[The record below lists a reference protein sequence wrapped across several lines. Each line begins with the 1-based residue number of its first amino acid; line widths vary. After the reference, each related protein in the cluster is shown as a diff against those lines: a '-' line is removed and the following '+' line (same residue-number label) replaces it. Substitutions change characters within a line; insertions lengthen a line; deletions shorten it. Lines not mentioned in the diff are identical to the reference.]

1 MDTRKLAVFVDLAET
16 RNYSWS
22 AERLF
27 LAQST
32 ISKDIMALEK
42 AWQVKLFIRA
52 HRQVRLTR
60 VGELLLP
67 KVKAVLQREAELNQA
82 ITDQSWLGERPLV
95 IQGLPSLPQYQA
107 FHIMSRFAKRYPN
120 VKLKFS
126 EAGVDKL
133 AHALDQKNVDIVF
146 TRIFT
151 TTFPNYDVLTNE
163 QDQFVVLVPKQ
174 NPLARQAAISLEMLQ
189 SQSILLLRNTI
200 SKTNPLFK
208 PFQAMKLHPHMTYD
222 GQRVELLL
230 EMLNQGTGVSVV
242 MARSFDLAGFDN
254 IQVVP
259 LVPKVTSQLAF
270 MKRRDNPSALV
281 ELFWQFATAET
292 ATLMSK

>member
-67 KVKAVLQREAELNQA
+67 KVKAVLQREAELNQV

-107 FHIMSRFAKRYPN
+107 FHIMARFAKRYPN

-151 TTFPNYDVLTNE
+151 TAFPNYDVLTNE

-174 NPLARQAAISLEMLQ
+174 NPLAQQPAISLEMLQ
-189 SQSILLLRNTI
+189 SQSILLLRDTI

-270 MKRRDNPSALV
+270 MKRRLV

>member
-95 IQGLPSLPQYQA
+95 IQGLPSLPQYKA
-107 FHIMSRFAKRYPN
+107 FHIMARFAKRYPN

-133 AHALDQKNVDIVF
+133 EHALDQKNVDIVF

-174 NPLARQAAISLEMLQ
+174 NPLAQQPAISLEMLQ
-189 SQSILLLRNTI
+189 SQSILLLRDTI

>member
-174 NPLARQAAISLEMLQ
+174 NPLARQPAISLEMLQ

-230 EMLNQGTGVSVV
+230 QIFSAYWL
-242 MARSFDLAGFDN
+242 
-254 IQVVP
+254 P
-259 LVPKVTSQLAF
+259 LWFLY
-270 MKRRDNPSALV
+270 
-281 ELFWQFATAET
+281 
-292 ATLMSK
+292 

>member
-107 FHIMSRFAKRYPN
+107 SHIMSRFAKRYPN

-151 TTFPNYDVLTNE
+151 TAFPNYDVLTNE

-254 IQVVP
+254 IRLVP
-259 LVPKVTSQLAF
+259 LIPKVTSQLAF